1 MNNLTNTLNKIVDI
15 LEKQQKQI
23 DKIENELMTLKLS
36 ITMKDIKKDEDIERF
51 SSTRKRKNSM

>member
-36 ITMKDIKKDEDIERF
+36 ITMKDIKKDKEGQNQEVE
-51 SSTRKRKNSM
+51 

>member
-36 ITMKDIKKDEDIERF
+36 IIMKDIKKDNEE
-51 SSTRKRKNSM
+51 